1 MILHSGIMLKCFPFD
16 NGRQYLLDTTMDWI
30 GAAHTRNYGY
40 AMLDTLAMVA
50 MVIGLE
56 ELEF

>member
-1 MILHSGIMLKCFPFD
+1 MDTSGVVLSCFSFH
-16 NGRQYLLDTTMDWI
+16 NCRQYLSDTTMDWI

-40 AMLDTLAMVA
+40 VMLGTLGMVA
-50 MVIGLE
+50 MEIGLE